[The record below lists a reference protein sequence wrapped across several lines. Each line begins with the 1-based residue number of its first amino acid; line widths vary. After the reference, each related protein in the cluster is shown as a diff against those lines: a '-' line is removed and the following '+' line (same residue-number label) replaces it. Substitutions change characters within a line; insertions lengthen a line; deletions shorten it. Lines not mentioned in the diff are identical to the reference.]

1 MPVVD
6 GFATLLARRDDAAH
20 GFKHAHIAQP
30 GFDTLRV
37 DTKLEAMPDQ
47 PRGDAVEDAL
57 DADRAVLGD
66 PGFGFFVLAGSAD
79 GQRFEGRA
87 FFHCLRRY
95 PSIQARHHVG
105 DEAPVVGRFVEVPM
119 TTQQERLI
127 DGVLEAALTRFDG
140 AILVGFAEVV
150 AAGSQTIVF
159 AQVGVAP
166 RQFFLF
172 GQVVEGGREAVG
184 PMPSGTPPSAHR
196 AFCMPWASAAKLSP
210 PRTTS
215 A

>member
-1 MPVVD
+1 
-6 GFATLLARRDDAAH
+6 
-20 GFKHAHIAQP
+20 
-30 GFDTLRV
+30 
-37 DTKLEAMPDQ
+37 
-47 PRGDAVEDAL
+47 
-57 DADRAVLGD
+57 
-66 PGFGFFVLAGSAD
+66 
-79 GQRFEGRA
+79 
-87 FFHCLRRY
+87 
-95 PSIQARHHVG
+95 
-105 DEAPVVGRFVEVPM
+105 M

-184 PMPSGTPPSAHR
+184 PMFLGDASQRPQGVLHALGQCREAFAAAYDFGVTPAGIGERKLVQPMREGFSGDRDAQTVTDGEIR
-196 AFCMPWASAAKLSP
+196 
-210 PRTTS
+210 
-215 A
+215 